1 MRRALAASLGMLT
14 FALLAL
20 VFVASGAQ
28 ARPEATTI
36 TLSGWSAGKT
46 EDDLLQS
53 VVDDFNNTHPNIH
66 VDYSVITAHTA

>member
-1 MRRALAASLGMLT
+1 MLT
-14 FALLAL
+14 LALLTL

-28 ARPEATTI
+28 ARSERAQATTI

-53 VVDDFNNTHPNIH
+53 VVNDFNSTHPNIH
-66 VDYSVITAHTA
+66 VDYSSSMATTRRR